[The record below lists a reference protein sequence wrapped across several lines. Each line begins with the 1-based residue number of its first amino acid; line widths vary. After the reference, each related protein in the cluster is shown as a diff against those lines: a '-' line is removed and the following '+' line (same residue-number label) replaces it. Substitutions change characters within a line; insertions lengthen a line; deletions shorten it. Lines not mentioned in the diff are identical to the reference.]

1 MSDRVYPLAA
11 VTYKISSGFGPR
23 WGSQHNGLDFAAP
36 LGTPI
41 YAVADGVVVEGSDRR
56 ANTVDGFGNW
66 VWIDHQ
72 KTHGVDTIY
81 GHMRHADIKV
91 RAGDRVKAGQ
101 LIALVGNEGQSTG
114 AHLHF
119 EVWTPPGRIGGR
131 AQDPA
136 AWLAGAGN
144 PVAAATPTPAA
155 PKPAPT
161 PTPASGG
168 TSLKP
173 AYREIIRFGPSSSSR
188 NGARVSNFLLHT
200 EEGNAS
206 AEGLAAFCN
215 NPGNGAS
222 YHYVVR
228 DGIVVCIND
237 TDRASWS
244 VLNANPYT
252 INLVFAGSRAAWSRE
267 DWLRR
272 EGDIRIAAWLAV
284 QDARKYGFSIEVN
297 PRPYPLGRRDG
308 FSDHGYVTRVL
319 RIGNH
324 TDTGDRFP
332 WDRFAV
338 FVDEFVR
345 GVTAPHVVVVNKI
358 DEMAAAASWL
368 GKRLTGEESCPDG
381 VGKFAHF
388 ENGSIYW
395 TPTTDARPIPK
406 YLLESYATYK
416 WETGPLG
423 YPIAYHT
430 SLFDKDGKWE
440 ADVQA
445 FEKGVLYRRV
455 GSPLGFYVTGR
466 IGARWAREGYEKSA
480 YGYPTSNEIHL
491 GDGTVIQ
498 NFEHGRIAWNP
509 DGTLGL
515 KLDVGVEQIVQQVH

>member
-1 MSDRVYPLAA
+1 MQPD
-11 VTYKISSGFGPR
+11 
-23 WGSQHNGLDFAAP
+23 
-36 LGTPI
+36 
-41 YAVADGVVVEGSDRR
+41 
-56 ANTVDGFGNW
+56 
-66 VWIDHQ
+66 
-72 KTHGVDTIY
+72 
-81 GHMRHADIKV
+81 
-91 RAGDRVKAGQ
+91 
-101 LIALVGNEGQSTG
+101 
-114 AHLHF
+114 
-119 EVWTPPGRIGGR
+119 
-131 AQDPA
+131 
-136 AWLAGAGN
+136 
-144 PVAAATPTPAA
+144 
-155 PKPAPT
+155 
-161 PTPASGG
+161 
-168 TSLKP
+168 
-173 AYREIIRFGPSSSSR
+173 YREIIRFGPSSSSR
-188 NGARVSNFLLHT
+188 NGARISNFLLHT

-252 INLVFAGSRAAWSRE
+252 INLVFAGSKAAWSRE
-267 DWLRR
+267 QWLAR

-284 QDARKYGFSIEVN
+284 QDAKKYGFSVEVN
-297 PRPYPLGRRDG
+297 PRPYPGGRRDG

-324 TDTGDRFP
+324 TDTGDKFP
-332 WDRFAV
+332 WDRFAA
-338 FVDEFVR
+338 FVDEFVN
-345 GVTAPHVVVVNKI
+345 GKAPAPAPAPVVVNKI
-358 DEMAAAASWL
+358 DEMATAATWL
-368 GKRLTGEESCPDG
+368 GKRLTGEETCPDN

-395 TPTTDARPIPK
+395 TPSTEARPIPK
-406 YLLESYATYK
+406 YLMESYETYK

-430 SLFDKDGKWE
+430 SLTDSAGKWE

-445 FEKGVLYRRV
+445 FERGVLYRRV
-455 GSPLGFYVTGR
+455 GSPLGFFVTGR

-491 GDGTVIQ
+491 ADGTIIQ

-515 KLDVGVEQIVQQVH
+515 KLDVGDEQIIASQVH